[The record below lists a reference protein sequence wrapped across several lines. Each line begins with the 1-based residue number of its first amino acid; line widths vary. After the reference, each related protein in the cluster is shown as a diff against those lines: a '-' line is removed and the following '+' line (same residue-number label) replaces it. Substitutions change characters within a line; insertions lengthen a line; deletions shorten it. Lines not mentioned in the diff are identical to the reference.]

1 MSLFINIFFPVLI
14 FLLLAA
20 TFGAWRRDLRT
31 KDYELNRK
39 MNIFFPRDRFSFYKI
54 SVTVAL
60 VVAIVVYILFLL
72 AE

>member
-14 FLLLAA
+14 FLLLVA
-20 TFGAWRRDLRT
+20 TFGAWRRDQRT
-31 KDYELNRK
+31 KDYEINRK

-60 VVAIVVYILFLL
+60 VVVIVVYILFLL
-72 AE
+72 AQ